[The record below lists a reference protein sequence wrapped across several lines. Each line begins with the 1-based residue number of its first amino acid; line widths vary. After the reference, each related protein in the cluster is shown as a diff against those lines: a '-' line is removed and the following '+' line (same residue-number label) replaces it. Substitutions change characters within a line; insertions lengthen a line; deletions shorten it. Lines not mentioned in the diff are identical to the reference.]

1 MKICTYNVNGIRAA
15 LKKGLADWV
24 AEEQP
29 DILALQEIKIDQQ
42 AFRLYAD
49 SLEGYTAIWHSAEK
63 KGYSGVAIY
72 AKNEPENVQIGF
84 EKPEYDVEGRV
95 ISANFGDVR
104 LVNVYL
110 PSGSQGDARQ
120 EVKEAFMDDFYDWLQ
135 TQKAQDEKLVVVG
148 DYNICHKPIDIHD
161 PVRLKNT
168 SGFLPNE
175 RAWMSKL
182 IDSGFIDSFREVNT
196 DPDLYTWFSYRARA
210 KANNKGWR
218 IDYQLVTEPLQDA
231 IIAHDIHRECGM
243 SDHVPTVL
251 ELEE

>member
-42 AFRLYAD
+42 AFRPYAD
-49 SLEGYTAIWHSAEK
+49 ALTGYTAIWHSAEK

-72 AKNEPENVQIGF
+72 AKNEPEHVQIGF
-84 EKPEYDVEGRV
+84 DQPKYDIEGRV
-95 ISANFGDVR
+95 ISASFGDLR

-120 EVKEAFMDDFYDWLQ
+120 VVKEAFMDDFYDWLQ
-135 TQKAQDEKLVVVG
+135 TQKAQHEKLVVVG

-175 RAWMSKL
+175 REWMSKL

-218 IDYQLVTEPLQDA
+218 IDYQLINTPLKDA
-231 IIAHDIHRECGM
+231 VIAHEIHRACNM

-251 ELEE
+251 ELEV

>member
-15 LKKGLADWV
+15 LRKGLEDWV
-24 AEEQP
+24 AAEQP

-42 AFRLYAD
+42 AFRPYAD

-72 AKNEPENVQIGF
+72 AKNEPDDVQIGF
-84 EKPEYDVEGRV
+84 GQPDYDREGRV
-95 ISANFGDVR
+95 ISANYGDLRV
-104 LVNVYL
+104 VNVYL
-110 PSGSQGDARQ
+110 PSGSRGGPRQ
-120 EVKEAFMDDFYDWLQ
+120 VVKEAFMDDFYDWLQ
-135 TQKAQDEKLVVVG
+135 AQKAQHDRLVVVG

-175 RAWMSKL
+175 RAWMTKL
-182 IDSGFIDSFREVNT
+182 MDSGFVDSFRAVNP
-196 DPDLYTWFSYRARA
+196 DPELYTWFSYRAASKER
-210 KANNKGWR
+210 NKGWR
-218 IDYQLVTEPLQDA
+218 IDYQLVTEPLQEA
-231 IIAHDIHRECGM
+231 IISHAIHRDCGM

-251 ELEE
+251 ELAG